1 MTASPSTRR
10 RLSAR
15 VTGRVQGVYFRAFT
29 RRQAQ
34 KLGVTGWVR
43 NEHDGSVRLEAEG
56 LRAVLNR
63 LLAALREGPPGARV
77 DDVSVEWSEP
87 TGAFDAFVV
96 RY

>member
-1 MTASPSTRR
+1 VTSLPSSQQ

-15 VTGRVQGVYFRAFT
+15 VTGRVQGVNFRAFT

-34 KLGVTGWVR
+34 LLGVTGWVR
-43 NEHDGSVRLEAEG
+43 NEYDGSVRLEAEG

-63 LLAALREGPPGARV
+63 LLVALRQGPPGARV
-77 DDVSVEWSEP
+77 DGVSVEWSEA
-87 TGAFDAFVV
+87 TDAFDGFVV